1 VPYNVV
7 ININKQ
13 GDIMKL
19 LTQSSAKLDKSQNDS
34 YLNAIMYLDPNYNKD
49 VCKGA
54 SKGCKAS
61 CLINSGR
68 MLMPSAVNAR
78 KERTR
83 KYFEQ
88 RSLFMMQL
96 QGEIAEQLAKA
107 ERQGKKLAIRLN
119 GTSDID
125 WTDIYKAFPMVQ
137 FYEYTKRVD
146 LIKKLNSLD
155 NVHVTFSKHE
165 KHTPKQIKKVM
176 DSGNNIAV
184 VFIDTP
190 PSEYLGYEVVNG
202 DKHDRRFEDKQGK
215 IIGLKL
221 KGTNAIKQLAI
232 NTGFAI

>member
-1 VPYNVV
+1 
-7 ININKQ
+7 
-13 GDIMKL
+13 MKL

-34 YLNAIMYLDPNYNKD
+34 YLNAIMYLDPNYNKE

-54 SKGCKAS
+54 SKGCRQV
-61 CLINSGR
+61 CLTNTGR
-68 MLMPSAVNAR
+68 MRMASAVNAR

-88 RSLFMMQL
+88 RELFMMQL
-96 QGEIAEQLAKA
+96 KGEIAEQLAKA
-107 ERQGKKLAIRLN
+107 ERQGKKLAVRLN

-125 WTDIYKAFPMVQ
+125 WTEIYEAFPMVQ

-146 LIKKLNSLD
+146 LVKKLNSRD

-202 DKHDRRFEDKQGK
+202 DKHDRRFEDRQGK

-221 KGTNAIKQLAI
+221 KGTNAIKKLAI